1 MNLSELREM
10 QVPRQPNPRPS
21 SCIQPSENIQESEQ
35 KEQKVNNISLYG
47 SSNPENL
54 KMTKKR
60 NDFQHSPI
68 VSNANFPSHQQAQN
82 TNWLRIGMRNERQG
96 DSPSSEGEDYH

>member
-1 MNLSELREM
+1 MDLSELREM
-10 QVPRQPNPRPS
+10 QGPRQPNPRPS

-68 VSNANFPSHQQAQN
+68 VSNASFPNHQQAQN
-82 TNWLRIGMRNERQG
+82 SNWLKIGFRGDRPEPERQG
-96 DSPSSEGEDYH
+96 D